1 LNVLGRI
8 TARWLVGLLAVLT
21 VLAHVSEAGRTARA
35 GFDLGPAF
43 LSSADPG
50 QSALASEAPQ
60 GEFRFKA
67 HDRRPHFGGKAA
79 DHALPSTAVHHIP
92 PGGLPVRHAARG
104 ATPVRSA
111 FFVPGQRAPP
121 RLLPT
126 A

>member
-21 VLAHVSEAGRTARA
+21 VLAHVSEAGRTART

-67 HDRRPHFGGKAA
+67 NDRQPLVGGKAA
-79 DHALPSTAVHHIP
+79 DHALPSTGAHHIP
-92 PGGLPVRHAARG
+92 PGGLPVQQAAQG
-104 ATPVRSA
+104 AAPVRSA

-121 RLLPT
+121 RLLPK